1 MKLKLTDVQ
10 MEQITVTYLDQL
22 HYDLKA
28 ELTTNDMEPYLEAD
42 EVVDL
47 TRSIIAIE
55 IIMRDLMFAD
65 YYYQWKVE
73 NGVEL

>member
-1 MKLKLTDVQ
+1 MKLKLKPCQ

-22 HYDLKA
+22 HYDLKE
-28 ELTTNDMEPYLEAD
+28 ELLAHDIDPYLDAD
-42 EVVDL
+42 DVVEV

-55 IIMRDLMFAD
+55 VVMKDLMFED
-65 YYYQWKVE
+65 FYYQWKLV

>member
-10 MEQITVTYLDQL
+10 MEQVTVTCLDQL

-28 ELTTNDMEPYLEAD
+28 ELTSHEIDPYLDAEDA
-42 EVVDL
+42 VDV

-55 IIMRDLMFAD
+55 IIMKDLMFAD
-65 YYYQWKVE
+65 FYYQWKLA